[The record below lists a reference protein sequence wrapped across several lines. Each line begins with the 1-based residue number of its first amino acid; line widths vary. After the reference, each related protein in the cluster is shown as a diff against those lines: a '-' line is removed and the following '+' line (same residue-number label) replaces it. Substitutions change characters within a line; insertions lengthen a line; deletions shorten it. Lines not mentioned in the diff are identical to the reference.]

1 MAEAKVLSQV
11 ALKGNSLTDN
21 GTAAE
26 RKFFRDMDKKAAL
39 SEAEKFRKATLKKTE
54 KLRALRL
61 EKEAAE
67 RAEQAKNPKKPPR
80 KRTAKKKRSD

>member
-1 MAEAKVLSQV
+1 MTEK
-11 ALKGNSLTDN
+11 

-39 SEAEKFRKATLKKTE
+39 SEAEKLRKATLKKTA

-61 EKEAAE
+61 EKETAE
-67 RAEQAKNPKKPPR
+67 RAAEAENPKKPAR
-80 KRTAKKKRSD
+80 KRRAKKKRSH